1 MENKSEKL
9 RQLQLQPPPPHK
21 NNCAK
26 LQEKRILKRKC
37 FWRFF
42 GGFAWFVSSWL
53 RAIMLNWNIK
63 EKGARNRRKRRKRRN
78 VSKWCVN
85 VIKLGFTSKKIKRF
99 VLNCFGFFRRFFK
112 TKSIFVMYIDV
123 LLFPSFSFFLFPSV
137 PPSLPCICCLVLSRS
152 FCLFLCASLPFMFI
166 LSVFPSVSPSL
177 PCILCLVFAFFLP
190 VPVWFPH

>member
-63 EKGARNRRKRRKRRN
+63 EKGARNRRKRRRRRN

-99 VLNCFGFFRRFFK
+99 VLNCFGFF
-112 TKSIFVMYIDV
+112 DV
-123 LLFPSFSFFLFPSV
+123 FSKQNLFLLCILMCFSSLHFPSFCV
-137 PPSLPCICCLVLSRS
+137 PLRPSLPPLYLLSCS
-152 FCLFLCASLPFMFI
+152 
-166 LSVFPSVSPSL
+166 
-177 PCILCLVFAFFLP
+177 FAFFLP